1 MKAALNKIVWPM
13 TADERR
19 DKALGTALGFGILLD
34 ATVVQA
40 LLVPALVSLLG
51 QPAVLY
57 RWCIVAVTAP
67 MSIVQSSNVRSS
79 RTPPTAC
86 ARQDPRDA
94 LCDLGPLLLDARG
107 LCSDAEQTE
116 ILVVA

>member
-51 QPAVLY
+51 LPAVLY
-57 RWCIVAVTAP
+57 R
-67 MSIVQSSNVRSS
+67 
-79 RTPPTAC
+79 
-86 ARQDPRDA
+86 
-94 LCDLGPLLLDARG
+94 
-107 LCSDAEQTE
+107 
-116 ILVVA
+116 